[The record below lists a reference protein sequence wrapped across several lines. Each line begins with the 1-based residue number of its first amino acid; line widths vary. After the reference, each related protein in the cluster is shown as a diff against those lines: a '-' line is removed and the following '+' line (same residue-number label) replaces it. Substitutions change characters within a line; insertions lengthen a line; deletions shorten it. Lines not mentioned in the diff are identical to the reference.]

1 MKLSKTITD
10 GVYTNLWFDSN
21 AREAVDFYLSIFED
35 SKKLSE
41 NNMVITFEL
50 QGRTFSAL
58 NGGPLFRFN
67 EAMSLVVNCKNQQE
81 LDYYWEK
88 LGDGG
93 EFSMCG
99 WLKDKFGV
107 SWQILPENLDQLLYP
122 EDNNKAQRAK
132 EALLKM
138 QKIDIEM
145 LKMA

>member
-10 GVYTNLWFDSN
+10 GVFTNLWFDNN
-21 AREAVDFYLSIFED
+21 ASEAVDFYLSIFED
-35 SKKLSE
+35 SRKLSE
-41 NNMVITFEL
+41 NKMVITFEL
-50 QGRTFSAL
+50 KGRTFSAL

-67 EAMSLVVNCKNQQE
+67 EAMSLVVNCKNQDE

-88 LGDGG
+88 LGEGG

-107 SWQILPENLDQLLYP
+107 SWQILPENLDELLYP
-122 EDNNKAQRAK
+122 DDAEQAKRAM

-138 QKIDIEM
+138 QKIDIEK
-145 LKMA
+145 LEKV

>member
-41 NNMVITFEL
+41 NNMVVTFEL

-88 LGDGG
+88 LGEGG

-122 EDNNKAQRAK
+122 EDNNKAQRAQ

-145 LKMA
+145 LEMA